1 MSLPHDR
8 VPREPE
14 GAYQAIPFSCCGP
27 RTDRDPGVDKPLG
40 GSMKPTARLQELG
53 QSLWLD
59 TLTREM
65 LYSQQLG
72 RYIEQGR
79 ALGSRV

>member
-1 MSLPHDR
+1 
-8 VPREPE
+8 
-14 GAYQAIPFSCCGP
+14 
-27 RTDRDPGVDKPLG
+27 
-40 GSMKPTARLQELG
+40 MKPTARLQELG